1 MIQVVI
7 HAVEKTHAML
17 HHLAWHYRRLRSYP
31 GLYLMT
37 LLLAFGLHVSIASA
51 QIPSLTSPS
60 TIQPL
65 PAGVERRGT
74 LESAPVR
81 LDGQELFRIASPTV
95 LNRSEPGTQIP
106 VEVRARE
113 IEANLEQV
121 IADRGET
128 EEIALTPNS
137 LQVLIQTLNGLPVLF
152 AKDAA
157 STEARVLLT
166 VTNADAQ
173 FNSTS
178 TTALASRWQEILQRE
193 LRQALELRL
202 PAAFQRQVRIVIT
215 VIIVTLLST
224 LILGSIWGFLGQ
236 RKHILEQR
244 QLAEAESL
252 RAQMTPI
259 AEGQDSTDSQQLES
273 LPKTLIGVQRRLQLI
288 RFLRWLLF
296 WAIAFIWVSGIAYS
310 LSTFPQTRQFAKR
323 VVTIPV
329 VLLLT
334 WFITGLTNRLTDLL
348 TDRFIQSRE
357 LKDSL
362 TEANLQRIAT
372 IASVIK
378 GLKMVLIYT
387 IGVLLAL
394 QWLNLVPGSILTLG
408 ALLALVLSFAAQ
420 NLVKDLVNGF
430 LILLE
435 DQFRI
440 GDMIKVGTVSGLTE
454 IIGLVENLNLR
465 ITQLRSPAGNL
476 ITVPNSSIAQV
487 ENMSRSWARADFQ
500 IEVSYNTDADLALA
514 LVRQTLDQL
523 AQDPAW
529 SSKILDTKEV
539 FGIEQLT
546 HTGIVIRVWI
556 KTTPLKQW
564 DVARELRRRLKI
576 VFDQNHIQIGIPQQI
591 WVKNHLSHSRSVGE
605 DQLAKD
611 ESM

>member
-1 MIQVVI
+1 MFNRQ
-7 HAVEKTHAML
+7 
-17 HHLAWHYRRLRSYP
+17 RRKKRHPLRQWLP
-31 GLYLMT
+31 PFILW
-37 LLLAFGLHVSIASA
+37 VSLVLIVGM
-51 QIPSLTSPS
+51 SLTLYPAGSVAQLPS
-60 TIQPL
+60 FNPQGTVQPL
-65 PAGVERRGT
+65 PPGVERRGT

-128 EEIALTPNS
+128 EETTIDPKS
-137 LQVLIQTLNGLPVLF
+137 LQVLIQTMNGFPVLF
-152 AKDAA
+152 AKDAN
-157 STEARVLLT
+157 STEAQVLLT
-166 VTNADAQ
+166 VTNTDAQ
-173 FNSTS
+173 FHSTS
-178 TTALASRWQEILQRE
+178 TPTLATRWQGILERE
-193 LRQALELRL
+193 LRQAIELRL
-202 PAAFQRQVRIVIT
+202 PAAFRRQVQIVIT
-215 VIIVTLLST
+215 ASIVTLLST
-224 LILGSIWGFLGQ
+224 LVLGSIWGFLGR
-236 RKHILEQR
+236 RKQILEQR
-244 QLAEAESL
+244 QLTEAESL
-252 RAQMTPI
+252 RAQTTAI
-259 AEGQDSTDSQQLES
+259 AGVLEPASDSQHLGSVPQR
-273 LPKTLIGVQRRLQLI
+273 LIGVQRRLQLI

-296 WAIAFIWVSGIAYS
+296 WAIAFIWVSGVAYS
-310 LSTFPQTRQFAKR
+310 LGTFPQTRQFARR
-323 VVTIPV
+323 VVAIPV

-334 WFITGLTNRLTDLL
+334 WFITGLTNRVTDLL

-372 IASVIK
+372 IANVIK
-378 GLKMVLIYT
+378 GLKMVLFYT
-387 IGVLLAL
+387 IGALLAL

-440 GDMIKVGTVSGLTE
+440 GDMIKIGTTSGLSE

-465 ITQLRSPAGNL
+465 ITQLRSPSGNL

-500 IEVSYNTDADLALA
+500 IEVSYNTDVDLALRV
-514 LVRQTLDQL
+514 VRKTLDQL
-523 AQDPAW
+523 AQDPPW
-529 SSKILDTKEV
+529 KSKILDTQEV
-539 FGIEQLT
+539 FGVEQLT

-556 KTTPLKQW
+556 KTAPLKQW

-576 VFDQNHIQIGIPQQI
+576 AFDQHHIQIGTPQQI
-591 WVKNHLSHSRSVGE
+591 WMDKNWSQSNPVGDE
-605 DQLAKD
+605 QLTKD
-611 ESM
+611 EST